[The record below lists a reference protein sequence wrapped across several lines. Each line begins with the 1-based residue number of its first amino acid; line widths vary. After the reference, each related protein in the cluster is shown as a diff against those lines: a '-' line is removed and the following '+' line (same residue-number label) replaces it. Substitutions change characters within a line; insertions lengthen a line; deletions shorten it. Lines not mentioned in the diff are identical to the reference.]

1 MTLNNIRIALTGEQ
15 INIRIKD
22 GKIVQILPGH
32 FHDKTEQFDLD
43 FDGGIIFPGLINS
56 HDHLD
61 FNLFPALGNNTYKN
75 YTEWGGY
82 LHKNYKDEIGRVL
95 KVPEVLREQ
104 WGIYKNLLC
113 GVTTVINHGKKIK
126 SKTKLLSV
134 YQDCQCIHSVQFEK
148 KWRFALNNPFKK
160 NLPVVIHSGEGTDPS
175 SVKEID
181 RLTRWNLQK
190 RALIAVH
197 GVAMTESQVNTFKAL
212 VWCPE
217 SNYFLLGKTAAVSSL
232 KKHIPILF
240 GTDSTLTG
248 SWNIWEHIRLAR
260 KTKFMADEE
269 LYDTLTINAANTW
282 KLNSGEIAKGK
293 DADLV
298 IAKARPDM
306 PGSDAFF
313 ALDPKDILMV
323 IHKGDISLFDEE
335 LYTQLKAINLEHYS
349 KVYIGSTCKFVKGK
363 LPQLMQKIAQYYPEV
378 NFPVI

>member
-1 MTLNNIRIALTGEQ
+1 MILNNIRIALTGEQ

-32 FHDKTEQFDLD
+32 FHDKTEQFDLN
-43 FDGGIIFPGLINS
+43 FDGAIIFPGLINS

-61 FNLFPALGNNTYKN
+61 FNLFPALGSNTYKN

-82 LHKNYKDEIGRVL
+82 IHKNYKDKIGSVL
-95 KVPEVLREQ
+95 KIPEVLREH

-126 SKTKLLSV
+126 TKTNLLSV
-134 YQDCQCIHSVQFEK
+134 YEDCQCIHSVQFEK
-148 KWRFALNNPFKK
+148 KWRFSLNNPFKK
-160 NLPVVIHSGEGTDPS
+160 NLPVVIHSGEGTDQS

-181 RLTRWNLQK
+181 QLTRWNLQK
-190 RALIAVH
+190 RSLIAVH
-197 GVAMTESQVNTFKAL
+197 GVAMTENQVNAFKAL

-260 KTKFMADEE
+260 KTKFMADKE

-298 IAKARPDM
+298 IGKAKHDM
-306 PGSDAFF
+306 TASDAFF
-313 ALDPKDILMV
+313 AINPRSILMV
-323 IHKGDISLFDEE
+323 IHKGSISLFDEE
-335 LYTQLKAINLEHYS
+335 LYTQLKAINLDDYS
-349 KVYIGSTCKFVKGK
+349 KVYIDGTCKFVKGN
-363 LPQLMQKIAQYYPEV
+363 LPELMQKIEQYYPEA
-378 NFPVI
+378 NFPVL

>member
-1 MTLNNIRIALTGEQ
+1 MILNNIRIALTGEQ

-32 FHDKTEQFDLD
+32 FHDKTEQFDLN
-43 FDGGIIFPGLINS
+43 FDGAIIFPGLINS

-61 FNLFPALGNNTYKN
+61 FNLFPALGSNTYKN

-82 LHKNYKDEIGRVL
+82 IHKNYKDKINSVL

-126 SKTKLLSV
+126 TKTNLLSV
-134 YQDCQCIHSVQFEK
+134 YEDCQCIHSVQFEK

-160 NLPVVIHSGEGTDPS
+160 NLPVVIHSGEGTDQS

-181 RLTRWNLQK
+181 QLTRWNLQK
-190 RALIAVH
+190 RSLIAVH
-197 GVAMTESQVNTFKAL
+197 GVAMTENQVNAFKAL
-212 VWCPE
+212 IWCPE
-217 SNYFLLGKTAAVSSL
+217 SNYFLLGKTAAVNRL

-248 SWNIWEHIRLAR
+248 SWNIWEHIRRAR
-260 KTKFMADEE
+260 KTKFMADKE

-298 IAKARPDM
+298 ITKTKHEL
-306 PGSDAFF
+306 SNTDAFF
-313 ALDPKDILMV
+313 AVNPQNILMV
-323 IHKGDISLFDEE
+323 IHKGSISLFDEE
-335 LYTQLKAINLEHYS
+335 LYTQLKAINLDDYS
-349 KVYIGSTCKFVKGK
+349 KVYIDGTCKFVKGN
-363 LPQLMQKIAQYYPEV
+363 LPQLIKKIEQYYPEV
-378 NFPVI
+378 NFPVL

>member
-1 MTLNNIRIALTGEQ
+1 MILNNIRIALTGEQ

-22 GKIVQILPGH
+22 GKIDQILPGH
-32 FHDKTEQFDLD
+32 FHDKTEQFDLN
-43 FDGGIIFPGLINS
+43 FDGAIIFPGLINS

-82 LHKNYKDEIGRVL
+82 IHKNYKDKIASVL
-95 KVPEVLREQ
+95 KVPDMLRQQ

-126 SKTKLLSV
+126 TKTNLLSV
-134 YQDCQCIHSVQFEK
+134 FQDCQCIHSVKFEK

-160 NLPVVIHSGEGTDPS
+160 NLPVVIHSGEGTDRS

-181 RLTRWNLQK
+181 QLTRWNLRK
-190 RALIAVH
+190 RSLIAVH
-197 GVAMTESQVNTFKAL
+197 GVAMTENQVKAFKAL
-212 VWCPE
+212 IWCPE
-217 SNYFLLGKTAAVSSL
+217 SNYFLLGKTAAVNRL

-248 SWNIWEHIRLAR
+248 SWNIWEHMRLAR
-260 KTKFMADEE
+260 KTKFMADKE
-269 LYDTLTINAANTW
+269 LYDTMTINAANIW

-298 IAKARPDM
+298 ITKTKHELSGA
-306 PGSDAFF
+306 DAFF
-313 ALDPKDILMV
+313 AINPQNILMV
-323 IHKGDISLFDEE
+323 IHKGSISLFDEE
-335 LYTQLKAINLEHYS
+335 LYAQLKSINLDDYS
-349 KVYIGSTCKFVKGK
+349 KVYIDGTCKFVKGN
-363 LPQLMQKIAQYYPEV
+363 LPQLIKKIEQYYPEV